1 MSAIFKYALPVVVIL
16 PSFAFFG
23 RSVLRESANVHYNHP
38 AIAAVIEENYLTK
51 VGVPEWED
59 AFLLQSL
66 LPQGYKIDY
75 FRSTKGKFF
84 ILYQQT
90 GTELIPAIKD

>member
-1 MSAIFKYALPVVVIL
+1 VFFARSAFSENI
-16 PSFAFFG
+16 
-23 RSVLRESANVHYNHP
+23 NVHYNHP
-38 AIAAVIEENYLTK
+38 AIAALIEKNDLTT
-51 VGVPEWED
+51 VGVPDWED
-59 AFLLQSL
+59 ALLLQSL